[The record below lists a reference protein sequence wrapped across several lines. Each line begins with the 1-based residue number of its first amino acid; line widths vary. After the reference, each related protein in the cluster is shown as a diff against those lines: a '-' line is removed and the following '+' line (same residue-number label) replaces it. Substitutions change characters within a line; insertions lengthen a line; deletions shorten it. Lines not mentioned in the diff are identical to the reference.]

1 VRVEIAKRAGIKLEA
16 GEQPGPLD
24 VRAGAVRGALRGL
37 YAERFGAAE
46 LDKQKKAA
54 EGSATVPA
62 RPEPGARRT
71 PRYCGAMVWRAV
83 SVM

>member
-16 GEQPGPLD
+16 GEQPRPLD
-24 VRAGAVRGALRGL
+24 PRARAVRGALRGL

-54 EGSATVPA
+54 EGSAAVPA
-62 RPEPGARRT
+62 RPDPGTRRA
-71 PRYCGAMVWRAV
+71 PRYWGDGLAGVRL
-83 SVM
+83 